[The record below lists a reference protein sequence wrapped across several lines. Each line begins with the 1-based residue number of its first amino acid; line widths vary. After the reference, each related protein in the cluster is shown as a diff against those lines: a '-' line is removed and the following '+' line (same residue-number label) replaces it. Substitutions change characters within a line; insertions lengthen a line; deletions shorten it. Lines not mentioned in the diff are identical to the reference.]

1 MALRQGGRLPD
12 SQQHRQS
19 LLGTRTTAVREL
31 KVYLGLQ
38 KLSLNEDFV
47 QDTHDIWS
55 HET

>member
-12 SQQHRQS
+12 SEQPRLS

-38 KLSLNEDFV
+38 KLSLNEDLV
-47 QDTHDIWS
+47 QATHDIWS